1 MGGLET
7 SIKTVK
13 ELIEGSIRDPESFI
27 RLGLKPPKGV
37 LLYGP
42 PGTGKTLLARKV
54 AIDLEAHVLT
64 INGPE
69 IIGKFYGETESRLRD
84 LFHEA
89 EKESPTVIIID
100 EIDALCPGRGSTGSN
115 EQENRIVATLLTLMD
130 GLAEGSGS
138 RGSPSIPPSV
148 VVIATT
154 NRPDSLDSA
163 IRRPGRLDRE
173 VEIGIPSAQDRSS
186 ILRVLM
192 SNVPHTLSDD
202 LLDDIA
208 SRAHGF
214 VGADLS
220 ALCREA
226 AVRSIRRHIL
236 QSAGESL
243 DLPVD
248 RVRVDLEDLEGAFT
262 DIRPS
267 GMREIAIEVPRVL
280 WTDIGGQ
287 EGVKQKLRESVEWS
301 LKYPEAFTRMGIR
314 PPRGILLYGP
324 PGCSKTLMAKAL
336 ATEMGVNF
344 IAVKGPELFSKW
356 VGESEK
362 AVQSVFRKARANA
375 PSIIF
380 FDEVDALTVKRGGDG
395 STSVAD
401 RVLSQFLNEMDG
413 VESLVDVTVVAA
425 TNRPD
430 IIDAA
435 LLRPGRIDRIL
446 YIGPPDAEARREI
459 FRIQLARMPC
469 AGDVDV
475 GSLVEHTDGCS
486 GAEVVALCQDAAL
499 AAMEESLQVQEVSGR
514 HFDQAL
520 KSLQRRITPGMLQFY
535 RNFQE
540 KSGLMSV

>member
-1 MGGLET
+1 M
-7 SIKTVK
+7 
-13 ELIEGSIRDPESFI
+13 
-27 RLGLKPPKGV
+27 
-37 LLYGP
+37 
-42 PGTGKTLLARKV
+42 
-54 AIDLEAHVLT
+54 
-64 INGPE
+64 
-69 IIGKFYGETESRLRD
+69 
-84 LFHEA
+84 
-89 EKESPTVIIID
+89 IIID

-138 RGSPSIPPSV
+138 RVMLGSSPQGAKDVVADHESQGSPSIPPSV

-344 IAVKGPELFSKW
+344 IAVKGPE
-356 VGESEK
+356 VGFGIERMRGVTEG
-362 AVQSVFRKARANA
+362 VL
-375 PSIIF
+375 PS
-380 FDEVDALTVKRGGDG
+380 
-395 STSVAD
+395 
-401 RVLSQFLNEMDG
+401 LSRS
-413 VESLVDVTVVAA
+413 SL
-425 TNRPD
+425 
-430 IIDAA
+430 
-435 LLRPGRIDRIL
+435 
-446 YIGPPDAEARREI
+446 
-459 FRIQLARMPC
+459 
-469 AGDVDV
+469 
-475 GSLVEHTDGCS
+475 
-486 GAEVVALCQDAAL
+486 
-499 AAMEESLQVQEVSGR
+499 
-514 HFDQAL
+514 
-520 KSLQRRITPGMLQFY
+520 
-535 RNFQE
+535 
-540 KSGLMSV
+540 